1 MNAVVRSGVQKLSWE
16 VLDAAGKVMN
26 TGSATGMMDGRWSGS
41 LSTAELPAG
50 LYILRMEA
58 GSSSQFRKFVVVH

>member
-1 MNAVVRSGVQKLSWE
+1 VMTRS
-16 VLDAAGKVMN
+16 DASGI
-26 TGSATGMMDGRWSGS
+26 MDGRWNGS

-50 LYILRMEA
+50 IYILRMDA